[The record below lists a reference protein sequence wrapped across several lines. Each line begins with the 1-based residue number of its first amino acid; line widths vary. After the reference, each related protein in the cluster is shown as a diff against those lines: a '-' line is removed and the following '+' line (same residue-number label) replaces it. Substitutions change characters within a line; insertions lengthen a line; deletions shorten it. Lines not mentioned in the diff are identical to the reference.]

1 MRPALSDNHPSNGR
15 SGKVTAPATAV
26 VLEIEAELKTIEK
39 EIADMLGAAVE
50 NEQQHA
56 DSLQGRIIE
65 LKSNPSRLGFL
76 FQVTGKLLSLKTRIF
91 GKLFML
97 KTDILIE
104 KRAIKDYRSFLKK
117 VKFDEKSVD
126 LIEIIIRDEERHVCN
141 WQNSIKILKDK

>member
-1 MRPALSDNHPSNGR
+1 MAKAVGINSLKFMYNMERFATEIYRTQR
-15 SGKVTAPATAV
+15 SAFT
-26 VLEIEAELKTIEK
+26 EK